1 MRQTDGMTGQL
12 RLVSIAIALFYF
24 GVSIYH
30 FWRASGIEP
39 AVIAEA
45 ILGLVMT
52 AGVVGLIRS
61 PVVTYV
67 LMLAGTLF
75 GLTIV
80 TLVGGPFTVDFWIHI
95 VMLAGLA
102 LGFALILGPRG
113 RTRSI

>member
-12 RLVSIAIALFYF
+12 WMVSIAIALYYF

-30 FWRASGIEP
+30 FWRASGVEP

-52 AGVVGLIRS
+52 AGIVGVIRS
-61 PVVTYV
+61 PLLTYI
-67 LMLAGTLF
+67 LMLAG
-75 GLTIV
+75 I
-80 TLVGGPFTVDFWIHI
+80 
-95 VMLAGLA
+95 A

>member
-12 RLVSIAIALFYF
+12 WMVSIAIALYYF

-30 FWRASGIEP
+30 FWRASGVEP

-52 AGVVGLIRS
+52 AGIVGVIRS
-61 PVVTYV
+61 PLLTYI
-67 LMLAGTLF
+67 L
-75 GLTIV
+75 
-80 TLVGGPFTVDFWIHI
+80 
-95 VMLAGLA
+95 MLAGLA